1 MDLKEKIE
9 SAFRDLIS
17 ALQVARLYPDWH
29 PQFKK
34 SVEKAYS
41 SIRGAL
47 EEKKELVIGI
57 VGEELAFEKEIFFEL
72 SRNVRPA
79 IFYLKQR
86 GIERIEILRGFDQ
99 EELSKFISF
108 LVAPKEE
115 LKREA
120 QEELTFRGVKNIT
133 AGKIKVAAGSAPDIQ
148 VEKAISYLSIY
159 EDSLKTVGQSLEAI
173 LNEKEIDRL
182 SLQLAVTGVM
192 ENLLG
197 RYQEFLNFATLK
209 RYDLKTFSHILN
221 VSILS
226 MYFASKLGFAKDEV
240 MDVGIAALFHDIG
253 KSYISRKVIRKP
265 GRLTEEEFTEMKSHV
280 VMGAEILLKYVDSLG
295 VIPVVVCFEHHLK
308 FDLNGYPKAAF
319 YGRPHIASL
328 IVSICDYYDAL
339 SQRRGYKADYPPEM
353 VYGMMQ
359 KEKGT
364 TFSPL
369 LLEEFFKLIGVWPVG
384 TLVALS
390 DGRIGVVRQENE
402 DDIFCPR
409 LEVIAPADRREAI
422 DLKEQKDKLKIA
434 HSLNPLTDGKDY
446 LALI

>member
-1 MDLKEKIE
+1 MKEKIE

-41 SIRGAL
+41 SIREVL

-57 VGEELAFEKEIFFEL
+57 VGEELAFEKEIFFDL

-79 IFYLKQR
+79 ILYLKQR
-86 GIERIEILRGFDQ
+86 GIERIEILREFNQ
-99 EELSKFISF
+99 EELSEFISF

-115 LKREA
+115 LKKEA
-120 QEELTFRGVKNIT
+120 QEELALRGVKNIS
-133 AGKIKVAAGSAPDIQ
+133 AGKIRVSSGTAADIQ
-148 VEKAISYLSIY
+148 VEKAISHLSIY
-159 EDSLKTVGQSLEAI
+159 EESLKTVGESLEAI

-182 SLQLAVTGVM
+182 GLQLAVTGVM

-197 RYQEFLNFATLK
+197 RYQELLNFATLK
-209 RYDLKTFSHILN
+209 RYDLKTFSHLLN

-226 MYFASKLGFAKDEV
+226 MYFSSRLGFAKDE
-240 MDVGIAALFHDIG
+240 MLDVGIAALFHDIG

-265 GRLTEEEFTEMKSHV
+265 GRLTEEEFTVIKSHALL
-280 VMGAEILLKYVDSLG
+280 GAEIMLKYTGSLG
-295 VIPVVVCFEHHLK
+295 ILPVVVCFEHHIK
-308 FDLNGYPKAAF
+308 YDLSGYPKTHF

-328 IVSICDYYDAL
+328 VVSTCDYYDAL
-339 SQRRGYKADYPPEM
+339 SQRRGYKADYPPEI

-359 KEKGT
+359 REKGA
-364 TFSPL
+364 TFDPVL
-369 LLEEFFKLIGVWPVG
+369 LDEFFKLIGVWPVG

-390 DGRIGVVRQENE
+390 DGRIGVVREEN
-402 DDIFCPR
+402 DDDPFRPTI
-409 LEVIAPADRREAI
+409 EVIAPADKRERI
-422 DLKEQKDKLKIA
+422 DLKGQKDGLKIE
-434 HSLNPLTDGKDY
+434 HSLNPLTEGKDY